1 MYFLNEKDCF
11 KSMSL
16 NWLSFQTL
24 EDINLKK
31 IVVDTHSNKN
41 KKVKN
46 VLDKYIYTEK
56 VTNNNKEK
64 K

>member
-1 MYFLNEKDCF
+1 
-11 KSMSL
+11 MSL